1 MQDSVGRRLTK
12 ARLARGL
19 SIEEVAHATRIRPDK
34 IAALEC
40 GDYSRFGGNA
50 YAKGFLVIYSRFL
63 KVDASEETRL
73 LEAPRTVSINDYQYL
88 SNNDAPL
95 PSESPASYRPAQS
108 SRPSALPLL
117 IFTLLLGLAVAGFYV
132 FVTAKR
138 LDNLGDLQPLQPQKP
153 KPAQAQAP
161 QPVKPSTPPPAP
173 PPPPTPAAVPVATPA
188 PPQPTATPAPP
199 PKPEPA
205 DSLPVTPS
213 SSPSQKEPVA
223 APAPQTAPPAPPR
236 IHAAGF
242 RGTRKKTT
250 AAPTLPAEQTLN
262 SPCRSHLLHPL
273 RRKPKS
279 A

>member
-95 PSESPASYRPAQS
+95 PSESPASYRPTQS

-138 LDNLGDLQPLQPQKP
+138 LDNLGDLQPLQPQKS

-161 QPVKPSTPPPAP
+161 QPVKPATPAPAP
-173 PPPPTPAAVPVATPA
+173 PPPPTPAAAPAPTPTPQPAATP
-188 PPQPTATPAPP
+188 TPS
-199 PKPEPA
+199 PKPEPVE
-205 DSLPVTPS
+205 SVPVTPPAA
-213 SSPSQKEPVA
+213 PSQKEPA
-223 APAPQTAPPAPPR
+223 ATPPPQAAPPAPP
-236 IHAAGF
+236 ASPAPGSAEPA
-242 RGTRKKTT
+242 KKQ
-250 AAPTLPAEQTLN
+250 P
-262 SPCRSHLLHPL
+262 PL
-273 RRKPKS
+273 QPFQPIKR
-279 A
+279 

>member
-12 ARLARGL
+12 ARLAKGL

-50 YAKGFLVIYSRFL
+50 YAKGFLVIYSRYL

-95 PSESPASYRPAQS
+95 PNEAPASYRPNRS

-117 IFTLLLGLAVAGFYV
+117 IFTLFLGLAVAGFYV

-138 LDNLGDLQPLQPQKP
+138 LDNPKDLQPLSTQKP
-153 KPAQAQAP
+153 KANAAPFPSPPTAPLSPPKPQSPTPTPAP
-161 QPVKPSTPPPAP
+161 PVSPITPITPPPAATTVAP
-173 PPPPTPAAVPVATPA
+173 ETPAPPPTPAPTTAPA
-188 PPQPTATPAPP
+188 PTVSQ
-199 PKPEPA
+199 PEPA
-205 DSLPVTPS
+205 TPS
-213 SSPSQKEPVA
+213 GTATEPA
-223 APAPQTAPPAPPR
+223 RKQPPLQPFQPNKR
-236 IHAAGF
+236 
-242 RGTRKKTT
+242 
-250 AAPTLPAEQTLN
+250 
-262 SPCRSHLLHPL
+262 
-273 RRKPKS
+273 
-279 A
+279 